1 MIRRRSLALA
11 SALGAAAAGWWLL
24 AQNAPPPVATLV
36 PAGALLY
43 VEARDLNALLGEWNR
58 SAAKREWLASGN
70 YQALERSRV
79 VLRLTEARQEFAAS
93 GLTAD
98 LATLESLA
106 GSESALA
113 IYDPGN
119 LEILFLT
126 RLPAAKAAAAPLWR
140 ARAGFT
146 ARTAAGREFFVK
158 RDAASRR
165 TVAFASAGEW
175 FLVASRE
182 DLLANALTLIAGQ
195 PGASLAAEDW
205 FVDATRNAPP
215 GARDLR
221 LAAPLDRLTR
231 TPQFRSYWAPQNITE
246 LRQYRSVV
254 ADLERTG
261 AVWTE
266 RRVLTRAA
274 AAPDRVAN
282 QREAADLAALADPNA
297 GFTRAWASPPADAV
311 KQLAAGLFTG
321 APGSATRQFAFA
333 PAAPPAE
340 AYAGAGEDLEERIDA
355 PTAAPLAADDPTAPL
370 YQLLQANAP
379 RAALLSRTP
388 RASLLSGA
396 PRAAAAGA
404 FVDVDSAFAVVG
416 ETDWDAARVRQAMTQ
431 AAARAWSLDSAAPA
445 WRSAGGVEEL
455 EGLGRLAFAVR
466 GRLLIAG
473 NRAETVRTMLA
484 GPAAPDSDAVAY
496 RAVYRHAASLP
507 LLDRLARMID
517 QPFAPPDGTPG
528 EPPFLSANVGSLAR
542 VLRGVAE
549 QRVEH
554 RDDGT
559 RQTQRITY
567 RFAP

>member
-24 AQNAPPPVATLV
+24 AQNAPPPIATLV

-58 SAAKREWLASGN
+58 SAAKREWLASAN

-79 VLRLTEARQEFAAS
+79 VLRMAEARQEFAAS
-93 GLTAD
+93 GLAAD

-113 IYDPGN
+113 VYDPGN
-119 LEILFLT
+119 LEMLFLT
-126 RLPAAKAAAAPLWR
+126 RLSAAKAAAAPLWR

-146 ARTAAGREFFVK
+146 TRTAAGREFFVK
-158 RDAASRR
+158 RDAASKR
-165 TVAFASAGEW
+165 TVAFASAGDW

-182 DLLANALTLIAGQ
+182 DLIANALTLIAGR

-215 GARDLR
+215 GARELR

-254 ADLERTG
+254 ADLERAG
-261 AVWTE
+261 ALWAE
-266 RRVLTRAA
+266 RRVLTRVA
-274 AAPDRVAN
+274 AAPDRAAN
-282 QREAADLAALADPNA
+282 QREAADLAALADFNA
-297 GFTRAWASPPADAV
+297 GFTRAWASPTPEAV
-311 KQLAAGLFTG
+311 QQLAAGLFTG
-321 APGSATRQFAFA
+321 APGIAARQFAFA
-333 PAAPPAE
+333 PAAPADE

-355 PTAAPLAADDPTAPL
+355 PRAAAPASDDPAAPL
-370 YQLLQANAP
+370 YRLLQANPP
-379 RAALLSRTP
+379 RAALLSGTP
-388 RASLLSGA
+388 RGS
-396 PRAAAAGA
+396 AAGV
-404 FVDVDSAFAVVG
+404 FVDVDSAFAVLG
-416 ETDWDAARVRQAMTQ
+416 EADWNVARVRQAMTQ
-431 AAARAWSLDSAAPA
+431 AAARAWSLESAAPA

-455 EGLGRLAFAVR
+455 DGIGRLAFAVR

-484 GPAAPDSDAVAY
+484 GPAAPESGAVAY
-496 RAVYRHAASLP
+496 RAVYRHAPSLP
-507 LLDRLARMID
+507 LLERLARMID

-559 RQTQRITY
+559 RQTHTVTY

>member
-1 MIRRRSLALA
+1 MIRRRLLTLTA
-11 SALGAAAAGWWLL
+11 ALGAAAAGWWLL

-36 PAGALLY
+36 PTGALLY

-58 SAAKREWLASGN
+58 SAAKREWLASPN

-79 VLRLTEARQEFAAS
+79 ALRLAEARKEFAAA

-106 GSESALA
+106 GAESALA
-113 IYDPGN
+113 IYDAGN
-119 LEILFLT
+119 LEMLFLT

-146 ARTAAGREFFVK
+146 ARAAAGREFFVK
-158 RDAASRR
+158 RDAASKR
-165 TVAFASAGEW
+165 TVAFASAGDW

-182 DLLANALTLIAGQ
+182 DLIASALTLIAGQ

-254 ADLERTG
+254 ADLERAG

-266 RRVLTRAA
+266 RRVLTRAT
-274 AAPDRVAN
+274 AAPDRAAN
-282 QREAADLAALADPNA
+282 QREAAELAALADPNA

-321 APGSATRQFAFA
+321 VPGSATRPFTFA
-333 PAAPPAE
+333 PPAPPAE
-340 AYAGAGEDLEERIDA
+340 TFAGAGEDLEERIDA
-355 PTAAPLAADDPTAPL
+355 PPAAPLAAEDPAAPL

-379 RAALLSRTP
+379 RAALF
-388 RASLLSGA
+388 SGT
-396 PRAAAAGA
+396 PRAAAAGV
-404 FVDVDSAFAVVG
+404 FVAIDSAFAVVG
-416 ETDWDAARVRQAMTQ
+416 ATDWDAARVRQAMTQ
-431 AAARAWSLDSAAPA
+431 AAARAWSLESAAPA
-445 WRSAGGVEEL
+445 WRSAAGVEEL

-473 NRAETVRTMLA
+473 NRAETVRAMLA
-484 GPAAPDSDAVAY
+484 GPAAPESDAVAY

-507 LLDRLARMID
+507 LLERLARMID

-528 EPPFLSANVGSLAR
+528 DPPFLSANVGSLAR
-542 VLRGVAE
+542 LLRGVAE